1 MAESLPVVMHA
12 QVAPEPTE
20 PTPRTKDMKRKV
32 TQELAAWD
40 LDGDGQLTEA
50 ELIAAGRQQ
59 LQLKQNVKNLK
70 KTVAV
75 VAAVSVAVLAAFLA
89 VVIVGNEATKETHAS
104 SGALTDTTGRSVAT
118 APATASFSVN
128 SLGLASDAEL
138 QSLSTLNV
146 ENGSLTHFYKLA
158 GFDRDTSSGVVTFYT
173 KRGHVIVIDSMFN
186 SVIVF
191 DSEGNELPLDTEDV
205 SASGRRLLQRR
216 NRGRGRGGGSGSSK
230 CPSGKSYNADGTAE
244 CCQRDEMGFMPSA
257 LGTTY
262 TADTKLYGCIRRSS
276 APSIETALSRGAAPF
291 RTYVENV
298 LGTYGVSSAA
308 AGVVADAILAGQGSV
323 GMYGEFTL
331 LSVEGPRGVATAA
344 LNLVSFLDV
353 AGAKAAAEASGSDYV
368 DIINDEDMDN
378 FISGVSG
385 SSNSAWAAFKT
396 VTAEDLEET
405 LFELQREV
413 AGSAPVR
420 GRNGGRRRG
429 SPPVFPL
436 EFRTDI
442 NTYKVT
448 GYSFDRSN
456 QVRAIIAA
464 KRSKTRGDGFSSEED
479 NSASSEDE
487 SNRSR
492 GGRN

>member
-1 MAESLPVVMHA
+1 M
-12 QVAPEPTE
+12 Q
-20 PTPRTKDMKRKV
+20 
-32 TQELAAWD
+32 
-40 LDGDGQLTEA
+40 
-50 ELIAAGRQQ
+50 
-59 LQLKQNVKNLK
+59 
-70 KTVAV
+70 
-75 VAAVSVAVLAAFLA
+75 
-89 VVIVGNEATKETHAS
+89 
-104 SGALTDTTGRSVAT
+104 
-118 APATASFSVN
+118 
-128 SLGLASDAEL
+128 
-138 QSLSTLNV
+138 
-146 ENGSLTHFYKLA
+146 
-158 GFDRDTSSGVVTFYT
+158 
-173 KRGHVIVIDSMFN
+173 
-186 SVIVF
+186 
-191 DSEGNELPLDTEDV
+191 
-205 SASGRRLLQRR
+205 
-216 NRGRGRGGGSGSSK
+216 
-230 CPSGKSYNADGTAE
+230 
-244 CCQRDEMGFMPSA
+244 
-257 LGTTY
+257 
-262 TADTKLYGCIRRSS
+262 
-276 APSIETALSRGAAPF
+276 
-291 RTYVENV
+291 
-298 LGTYGVSSAA
+298 
-308 AGVVADAILAGQGSV
+308 
-323 GMYGEFTL
+323 
-331 LSVEGPRGVATAA
+331 
-344 LNLVSFLDV
+344 NLVSFLDV

-487 SNRSR
+487 DNRRR